1 METQFGIFNIIALL
15 GGLAMFL
22 YGMNIMGNAL
32 EKSAG
37 NRLKDILA
45 RLTKNTFSGFLLG
58 LGVTAIIQSSSA
70 TTVMV
75 VGFVNSGVMTLRQS
89 VGVILGANVG
99 TSVTS
104 WILSLSGIEGD
115 TMILRLLKP
124 DSFTPVLAFIGIVM
138 FMFSKRQKIRDISHI
153 LLGFG
158 VLMYGMEFMSGA
170 VDPLKE
176 SEAFKSVL
184 LLFSNPVLGVIVG
197 AVLTAIIQSSSAS
210 IGILQALSLTGVIT
224 YGSVVPIVMGMKI
237 GTCVTAMISSTGTS
251 KDARRAAY
259 IHLVFNILSTVI
271 ILPAFTIINY
281 FVKFDFVNDI
291 ATPLGI
297 AIINTAFTV
306 LSVIIFIPFPNFLE
320 NISRK
325 LVRDGQKS
333 NELNIPD
340 ERLFTTPA
348 VAVGAC
354 RSSALTMSELSL
366 DLVKRSFKL
375 LDKYDEAE
383 VDVISKG
390 EKDVDKYEDALGTYL
405 LKLSSLDL
413 TPEDAAETS
422 TMLHVIGDFERI
434 SDHAKNIAKS
444 CVELYEKKLAFSE
457 QAMKELTALRG
468 AAGEAL
474 KLAVNAYETGDV
486 ATAALVEPIEQV
498 VDKLKSSIRTRHIE
512 RLKAGECTIELGFV
526 LTDLLTNFERIADH
540 SSNIAVSVI
549 DIKNK
554 SYDSHAYLNKVKYNS
569 DDFMELFEKYE
580 KKYSI

>member
-325 LVRDGQKS
+325 LVRDGKNA

-383 VDVISKG
+383 VEIISKG

-434 SDHAKNIAKS
+434 SDHARNIAKS
-444 CVELYEKKLAFSE
+444 CVELYEKKLTFSE

-468 AAGEAL
+468 ATGEAL
-474 KLAVNAYETGDV
+474 KLAVKAYETGDA

-554 SYDSHAYLNKVKYNS
+554 SYDSHAYLNEVKHNS
-569 DDFMELFEKYE
+569 GDFIELFEQYE